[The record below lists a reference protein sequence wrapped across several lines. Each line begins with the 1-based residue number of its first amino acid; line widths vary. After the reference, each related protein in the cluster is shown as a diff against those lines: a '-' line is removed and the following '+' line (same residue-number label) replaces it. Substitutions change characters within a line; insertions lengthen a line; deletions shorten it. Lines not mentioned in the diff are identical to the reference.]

1 MYRLPVLTAERLFL
15 SNTLLRRALMNGG
28 WVPLSVRLVVDLE
41 FSAFQLLLM
50 GVAIESAILLGE
62 VPTGVVADVFSRK
75 WSVVLGAFF
84 LSLAQFCSGLV
95 DQWELYLVTQF
106 VWGIGWTFIS
116 GAEIAWVTDEVGRPG
131 DVERLLLRVGRLQLV
146 AIVIGTLCFGLLSL
160 VAPLTWCVMI
170 AGGIGFAW
178 TAFLAVAMPET
189 GFERAT
195 ENHLS
200 AFTTTLR
207 TGAAFTW
214 AHRGL
219 RALGGA
225 LIVGGI
231 AAEAIDRLDLRR
243 LEDLGLS
250 SEISPVLVFGAVVVA
265 KSLLGAAL
273 LWRYEHRVVG
283 QSVVPGFAMLMAL
296 IAVAAMALA
305 HVPVLAIAAVLLVV
319 QGGLLDMTAPLINT
333 WANALAPDDARAT
346 VHSFIGQAR
355 SIGEIVGG
363 VGLGLVASVATL
375 PTAWTVAA
383 VLFFASAVIAN
394 SARRHWTVA

>member
-1 MYRLPVLTAERLFL
+1 
-15 SNTLLRRALMNGG
+15 MNGG

-75 WSVVLGAFF
+75 WSVVFGAFF

-116 GAEIAWVTDEVGRPG
+116 GAEIAWVTDEVGRPD

-146 AIVIGTLCFGLLSL
+146 AIVVGTLCFGLLSL
-160 VAPLTWCVMI
+160 LVPLTVCVMI
-170 AGGIGFAW
+170 AGAIGFAW

-189 GFERAT
+189 GFERAS
-195 ENHLS
+195 ENRL
-200 AFTTTLR
+200 AEFTRTLR
-207 TGAAFTW
+207 IGASFTW

-219 RALGGA
+219 RALGIA
-225 LIVGGI
+225 LIVGGM

-250 SEISPVLVFGAVVVA
+250 SEISPVLVFGGVVVA

-273 LWRYEHRVVG
+273 LWRYEHRFVG
-283 QSVVPGFAMLMAL
+283 ASVVPGFAILMGLIAIAAL
-296 IAVAAMALA
+296 ALAHIPVLAVAA
-305 HVPVLAIAAVLLVV
+305 AVLVI
-319 QGGLLDMTAPLINT
+319 QGGMLDMTNPLMNT
-333 WANALAPDDARAT
+333 WANALAPDEARAT

-355 SIGEIVGG
+355 SIGEILGG
-363 VGLGLVASVATL
+363 VLLGLVASFATL

-383 VLFFASAVIAN
+383 VLFGGSALVAN
-394 SARRHWTVA
+394 SARRHWTAA